1 MVDRYHLGMLALA
14 VGLGLV
20 LSASVGT
27 TAGEPDAEE
36 LLEKAVDSLEN
47 ESIEAVHRQ
56 RISRPTGE
64 ITQTIIVHQR
74 SSEGRYLEIL
84 DQTGDEKQRMVFN
97 GSTIVQRDTG
107 DGTTVQYRTSGEY
120 LFDEFR
126 TIGAN
131 PEAILDHYEGEVKG
145 TAKIDGRESYVVELS
160 PPKKTTAAL
169 SLDIHA
175 GSIDYE
181 LPIHEAKETEWYLS
195 EETWWID
202 KETFYPIKQTV
213 KWTDKRGN
221 VIATATRTSE
231 ELEVGSAVDGN
242 PIEPEPATTET
253 GFTLTDTEDNTTNS
267 GSDGNTSSST
277 TKFIEPDV
285 FETYYAVN
293 AAIPFEL
300 PSVDI
305 PELYSFDRGVVRSHE
320 GDHGVMLLYTEEETD
335 AKLSVR
341 IVDGNSSLFQHN
353 TVIQSE
359 NVSGFDGK
367 IVVTGSG
374 TEVVRQC
381 DDLTYRVR
389 GPPDA
394 DTLIQVTKS
403 IECD

>member
-1 MVDRYHLGMLALA
+1 M
-14 VGLGLV
+14 
-20 LSASVGT
+20 
-27 TAGEPDAEE
+27 
-36 LLEKAVDSLEN
+36 
-47 ESIEAVHRQ
+47 
-56 RISRPTGE
+56 
-64 ITQTIIVHQR
+64 
-74 SSEGRYLEIL
+74 
-84 DQTGDEKQRMVFN
+84 
-97 GSTIVQRDTG
+97 
-107 DGTTVQYRTSGEY
+107 
-120 LFDEFR
+120 
-126 TIGAN
+126 
-131 PEAILDHYEGEVKG
+131 
-145 TAKIDGRESYVVELS
+145 
-160 PPKKTTAAL
+160 
-169 SLDIHA
+169 
-175 GSIDYE
+175 
-181 LPIHEAKETEWYLS
+181 
-195 EETWWID
+195 
-202 KETFYPIKQTV
+202 
-213 KWTDKRGN
+213 
-221 VIATATRTSE
+221 
-231 ELEVGSAVDGN
+231 
-242 PIEPEPATTET
+242 
-253 GFTLTDTEDNTTNS
+253 
-267 GSDGNTSSST
+267 SSST

>member
-1 MVDRYHLGMLALA
+1 MVDRYHLGILALA
-14 VGLGLV
+14 VGLGLT

-27 TAGEPDAEE
+27 TAGEPNAEE

-47 ESIEAVHRQ
+47 EAIEAVHTQ
-56 RISRPTGE
+56 RISRPGGE

-84 DQTGDEKQRMVFN
+84 DQTGDRKQQMVFN
-97 GSTIVQRDTG
+97 GSTIVQRDTA
-107 DGTTVQYRTSGEY
+107 DGTTVRYQASGEY

-126 TIGAN
+126 TIGAT
-131 PEAILDHYEGEVKG
+131 PETILEHYEGEFKG

-160 PPKKTTAAL
+160 PPQKTTAAL

-181 LPIHEAKETEWYLS
+181 LPIHQASKKQWYLS
-195 EETWWID
+195 QETWWID

-213 KWTDKRGN
+213 EWTDKNGN

-231 ELEVGSAVDGN
+231 ELQVGSAVDGDL
-242 PIEPEPATTET
+242 IEPESSTNNTE
-253 GFTLTDTEDNTTNS
+253 FAPTDLRDNTTVAGTDKNANS
-267 GSDGNTSSST
+267 TAT
-277 TKFIEPDV
+277 EFIEPKV
-285 FETYYAVN
+285 FDTYYAVET
-293 AAIPFEL
+293 AVPFEL

-305 PELYSFDRGVVRSHE
+305 PALYTFDRGVVRSQD
-320 GDHGVMLLYTEEETD
+320 GDHGVMLLYTENETG
-335 AKLSVR
+335 AKMSVR
-341 IVDGNSSLFQHN
+341 IANGESSLFQHS
-353 TVIQSE
+353 VIVQSE
-359 NVSGFDGK
+359 SVSGFDGK

-381 DDLTYRVR
+381 EDLTYRVR

-394 DTLIQVTKS
+394 DTLMQVTES
-403 IECD
+403 MECE